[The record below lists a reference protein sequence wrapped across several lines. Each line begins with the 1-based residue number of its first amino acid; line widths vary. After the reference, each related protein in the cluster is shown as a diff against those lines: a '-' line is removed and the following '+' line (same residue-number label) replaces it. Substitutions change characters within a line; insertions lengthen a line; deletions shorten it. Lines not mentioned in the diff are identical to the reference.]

1 MNEVR
6 LNRGV
11 KRITFLKK
19 DAATG
24 QFAAVAVVRQGRRRK
39 KRTRGL
45 RFIEKAVRRLTRAQ
59 ARMAGVYTE
68 RHDRSNRK
76 KRDGWLKDLV
86 PNVVKAQRR
95 GIKILRK

>member
-1 MNEVR
+1 MKEVR
-6 LNRGV
+6 LNRAV
-11 KRITFLKK
+11 KRITILKK
-19 DAATG
+19 DPESG
-24 QFAAVAVVRQGRRRK
+24 QFVAAAVYRQERRRK

-59 ARMAGVYTE
+59 ATMAGSYTD

-76 KRDGWLKDLV
+76 KRDGWMKDFI